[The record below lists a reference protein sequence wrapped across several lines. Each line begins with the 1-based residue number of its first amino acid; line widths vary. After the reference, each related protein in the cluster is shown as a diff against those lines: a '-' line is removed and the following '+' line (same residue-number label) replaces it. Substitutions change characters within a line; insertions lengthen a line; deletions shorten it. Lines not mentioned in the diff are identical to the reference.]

1 MCTNYGLGLQRT
13 LNVDVGL
20 AQPNIYLRDQL
31 NGCVLFLNFYIVL
44 KKKKINKSSTQS
56 SRPFLPHSRAIVL
69 LGLGQVIKE
78 NRNK

>member
-44 KKKKINKSSTQS
+44 KKKKNK
-56 SRPFLPHSRAIVL
+56 
-69 LGLGQVIKE
+69 
-78 NRNK
+78 